1 VALDRGVEARVDD
14 PLHVGDE
21 TSTPQVSRPPSVL
34 QASRP
39 REAFQLQP
47 CPATPPSVPVR
58 RRREA

>member
-1 VALDRGVEARVDD
+1 
-14 PLHVGDE
+14 
-21 TSTPQVSRPPSVL
+21 VL

-47 CPATPPSVPVR
+47 CPTTPASVMVR